1 MKTIRL
7 LTFNIHKG
15 FTAGKRNFVLKPLKR
30 SLEKMDLDFACL
42 QEVVGHHVQHENL
55 NPDWNN
61 SSQFE
66 YLAHGQFP
74 HYVYGKNAIYR
85 AGNHGNA
92 ILSRHP
98 ISAWENEDVSLTKIE
113 RRGLLHA
120 IIPAEDRPHP
130 LHLFCLHLGLF
141 EKDRVTQVD
150 RLARRIAKEVHP
162 DAPMIIAGDFNDWCE
177 NLSLILSRDLGLKE
191 AYYESKK
198 RHALTFPSFFPLFPP
213 CSACPPKCS
222 NNMR

>member
-120 IIPAEDRPHP
+120 IDALLLAAYAAAVGHGRRNKRALRSNWLVVDGATRGERARP
-130 LHLFCLHLGLF
+130 
-141 EKDRVTQVD
+141 
-150 RLARRIAKEVHP
+150 RRQP
-162 DAPMIIAGDFNDWCE
+162 TSGC
-177 NLSLILSRDLGLKE
+177 R
-191 AYYESKK
+191 
-198 RHALTFPSFFPLFPP
+198 
-213 CSACPPKCS
+213 
-222 NNMR
+222 